1 MPRYGKMPFYFCT
14 QKRRNER
21 NPLNLCSLLLV
32 YIKFLLIF
40 ASIY

>member
-1 MPRYGKMPFYFCT
+1 
-14 QKRRNER
+14 
-21 NPLNLCSLLLV
+21 V